1 MQIRIIKEGFSNK
14 KQKVVKMARKLK
26 RTKRPARNSRSGRRS
41 KHHYLWWALGFI
53 GALTLLNAGS
63 YLWFI
68 GGINW
73 PAKVEE
79 PPAEWTEDFRPES
92 GDPPYKIVVD
102 AGHGGSDPGAT
113 GVIVEREM
121 TAATAEALV
130 QLLEADPNFI
140 PLGTRDSYDTT
151 ATPTERVEQANQQK
165 PDLLL
170 SIHGNSSTGGSDASG
185 FECYP
190 VTPGRTWH
198 RESLYFAKKLAAEME
213 AEGNPL
219 RGQGGIRYIYYNEE
233 DQKILAEANN
243 TQVREETTFTILEEA
258 ECPAVLAEQCF
269 VTNPED
275 VDQFGDADGVQRA
288 ARVYYRAIC
297 AYFETEPLE

>member
-1 MQIRIIKEGFSNK
+1 MAKE
-14 KQKVVKMARKLK
+14 LK
-26 RTKRPARNSRSGRRS
+26 RRKNPAQSSRSGRRRRS
-41 KHHYLWWALGFI
+41 KPHYLRWALCCV
-53 GALTLLNAGS
+53 GALVLLVTAG
-63 YLWFI
+63 YIRFI
-68 GGINW
+68 GGIHL
-73 PAKVEE
+73 PEKIEE
-79 PPAEWTEDFRPES
+79 PSPEWTEDFRPEI

-151 ATPTERVEQANQQK
+151 ATPIERVERANQQK

-170 SIHGNSSTGGSDASG
+170 SIHGNSSTGGSEASG

-190 VTPGRTWH
+190 VTPGRTWY
-198 RESLYFAKKLAAEME
+198 RESRYFAKQLAAGME

-219 RGQGGIRYIYYNEE
+219 RGQGGIRYIYYNED

-243 TQVREETTFTILEEA
+243 TQIREETTFTILEEA
-258 ECPAVLAEQCF
+258 DCPAVLAEQCF

-275 VDQFGDADGVQRA
+275 VDRFGDNDGVQRA

-297 AYFETEPLE
+297 AYFGTEPLE